1 MKIPDRIM
9 AKAMET
15 TTVLLFKG
23 FEMKQAKLILD
34 HVLKENEEFIKMGLY
49 SRTINALKNLDAKSF
64 EMIQKNFNI
73 PLNNQ

>member
-23 FEMKQAKLILD
+23 FEMEQAKLILD
-34 HVLKENEEFIKMGLY
+34 HVLKENEEFMKMNMF
-49 SRTINALKNLDAKSF
+49 SRVVNALKNLDAKNEEQVQEF
-64 EMIQKNFNI
+64 INKNDI
-73 PLNNQ
+73 K

>member
-23 FEMKQAKLILD
+23 FEMEQAKLILD
-34 HVLKENEEFIKMGLY
+34 H
-49 SRTINALKNLDAKSF
+49 R
-64 EMIQKNFNI
+64 
-73 PLNNQ
+73 

>member
-23 FEMKQAKLILD
+23 FEMEQAKLILD

-49 SRTINALKNLDAKSF
+49 SRVINALKNLDAKN
-64 EMIQKNFNI
+64 EEQIQGFINENNI
-73 PLNNQ
+73 K

>member
-23 FEMKQAKLILD
+23 FEIEEAKKILN
-34 HVLKENEEFIKMGLY
+34 HVLSENEEFIKMGMY

-64 EMIQKNFNI
+64 EMIQKNFNLL
-73 PLNNQ
+73 LNTQ

>member
-23 FEMKQAKLILD
+23 FEMEQAKLILD
-34 HVLKENEEFIKMGLY
+34 HVLKENEGFIKMGLY
-49 SRTINALKNLDAKSF
+49 SRVVNALKNLDAKN
-64 EMIQKNFNI
+64 EEQIQGFIDKNI
-73 PLNNQ
+73 LK